1 MDITSIYCWL
11 SSFIQGKDSLKFGWN
26 VNLLKAKF
34 SLKNIRMKEFNNTLT
49 NFKIKMLRNSSN
61 TEKLNDSSA
70 RCVQTSGNIKILGTQ
85 SEG

>member
-1 MDITSIYCWL
+1 M
-11 SSFIQGKDSLKFGWN
+11 
-26 VNLLKAKF
+26 
-34 SLKNIRMKEFNNTLT
+34 MKEFNNTLT

-61 TEKLNDSSA
+61 TAKLNDSSA